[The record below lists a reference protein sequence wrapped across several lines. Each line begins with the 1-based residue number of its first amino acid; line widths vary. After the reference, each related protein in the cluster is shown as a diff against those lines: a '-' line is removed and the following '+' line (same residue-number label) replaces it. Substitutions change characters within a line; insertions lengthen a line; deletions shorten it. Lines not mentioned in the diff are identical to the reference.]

1 MLKAAD
7 LTGALAEHY
16 VPILK
21 IILVTAVLWQLL
33 QAGYNVFFHP
43 LRDYPGPLLQ
53 RASSLPWAF
62 QNATGKQAFLTQKL
76 HDRYGPVVRISPNHL
91 SFTQPDAW
99 KEIYGFQP
107 SSKGSTEMN
116 KSKIFSET
124 VEELPKSI
132 INADREEHQR
142 LRRALAH
149 GFSDAS
155 MREQEGMIIKYIDK
169 LSDRLKEFA
178 DDGTSPQ
185 NMAGWYNWTTFDVA
199 GDLIFGQSFQCLERA
214 DYHPWVAFIFGAIRF
229 GSVMTSIKYI
239 GLNFVVQALFK
250 MGGMKAMSQVR
261 ENTNEMMENRMS
273 MTDDRNDLFEGLL
286 KRRKEWNL
294 SFDQLS
300 ANALILVLAGSET
313 TATTLSGTTFLLLT
327 HPEVYEKLKKEVR
340 SAFKD
345 SSEINIGS
353 VSKLSYMLAVLNES
367 LRLYPPV
374 TSGIIR
380 EAPEGGCRIGGQHIP
395 EGTLVEIQQW
405 SSNHSPDNWPDPWK
419 FDPER
424 FLESEKT
431 NVNRLDSLQAF
442 SVGPRNC
449 IGRNLAYSEM
459 RMVLARVIFDFDM
472 ALAPGNGDWI
482 KQQRAYGLW
491 DRVPL
496 NVYLKPVAR

>member
-7 LTGALAEHY
+7 LTGALAQHY

-33 QAGYNVFFHP
+33 QAGYNVSFHP

-62 QNATGKQAFLTQKL
+62 QNAIGKQAFLTQKL

-239 GLNFVVQALFK
+239 GLSFVVQALFK

-261 ENTNEMMENRMS
+261 ENTDEMMENRMS

-313 TATTLSGTTFLLLT
+313 TATTLSGTTYLLLT

-353 VSKLSYMLAVLNES
+353 VSKLS
-367 LRLYPPV
+367 
-374 TSGIIR
+374 
-380 EAPEGGCRIGGQHIP
+380 Q
-395 EGTLVEIQQW
+395 TLVEIQQW

-482 KQQRAYGLW
+482 KRQRAYGLW

>member
-62 QNATGKQAFLTQKL
+62 QNAIGKQAFLTQKL

-229 GSVMTSIKYI
+229 GSVMTSVKYI

-261 ENTNEMMENRMS
+261 ENTDEMMQNRMS

-313 TATTLSGTTFLLLT
+313 TATTLSGTTYLLLT

-353 VSKLSYMLAVLNES
+353 VSKLSY
-367 LRLYPPV
+367 
-374 TSGIIR
+374 I
-380 EAPEGGCRIGGQHIP
+380 
-395 EGTLVEIQQW
+395 
-405 SSNHSPDNWPDPWK
+405 PDNWPDPWK

-482 KQQRAYGLW
+482 KRQRAYGLW

-496 NVYLKPVAR
+496 NVYLKPVAH

>member
-62 QNATGKQAFLTQKL
+62 QNAIGKQAFLTQKL

-239 GLNFVVQALFK
+239 GLNFVVQGLFK

-261 ENTNEMMENRMS
+261 ENTDEMMQNRMS

-300 ANALILVLAGSET
+300 ANALILVLA
-313 TATTLSGTTFLLLT
+313 
-327 HPEVYEKLKKEVR
+327 EVYEKLKKEVR

-353 VSKLSYMLAVLNES
+353 VSKL
-367 LRLYPPV
+367 
-374 TSGIIR
+374 
-380 EAPEGGCRIGGQHIP
+380 
-395 EGTLVEIQQW
+395 
-405 SSNHSPDNWPDPWK
+405 SPDNWPDPWK

-482 KQQRAYGLW
+482 KRQRAYGLW

-496 NVYLKPVAR
+496 NVYLMPVAR

>member
-62 QNATGKQAFLTQKL
+62 QNAIGKQAFLTQKL

-229 GSVMTSIKYI
+229 GSVMTSVKYI

-261 ENTNEMMENRMS
+261 ENTDEMMQNRMS

-313 TATTLSGTTFLLLT
+313 TATTLSGTTYLLLT

-353 VSKLSYMLAVLNES
+353 VSKLS
-367 LRLYPPV
+367 
-374 TSGIIR
+374 
-380 EAPEGGCRIGGQHIP
+380 Q
-395 EGTLVEIQQW
+395 TLVEIQQW

-482 KQQRAYGLW
+482 KRQRAYGLW

-496 NVYLKPVAR
+496 NVYLKPVARREKY

>member
-62 QNATGKQAFLTQKL
+62 QNAIGKQAFLTQKL

-229 GSVMTSIKYI
+229 GSVMTSVKYI

-261 ENTNEMMENRMS
+261 ENTDEMMQNRMS

-313 TATTLSGTTFLLLT
+313 TATTLSGTTYLLLT

-353 VSKLSYMLAVLNES
+353 VSKLSY
-367 LRLYPPV
+367 
-374 TSGIIR
+374 I
-380 EAPEGGCRIGGQHIP
+380 Q
-395 EGTLVEIQQW
+395 TLVEIQQW

-482 KQQRAYGLW
+482 KRQRAYGLW

>member
-16 VPILK
+16 VPIFK

-62 QNATGKQAFLTQKL
+62 QNAIGKQAFLTQKL

-229 GSVMTSIKYI
+229 GSVMTSVKYI

-261 ENTNEMMENRMS
+261 ENTDEMMQNRMS

-313 TATTLSGTTFLLLT
+313 TATTLSGTTYLLLT

-353 VSKLSYMLAVLNES
+353 VSKLSY
-367 LRLYPPV
+367 
-374 TSGIIR
+374 I
-380 EAPEGGCRIGGQHIP
+380 
-395 EGTLVEIQQW
+395 
-405 SSNHSPDNWPDPWK
+405 PDNWPDPWK

-431 NVNRLDSLQAF
+431 NANRLDSLQAF

-482 KQQRAYGLW
+482 KRQRAYGLW

-496 NVYLKPVAR
+496 NVYLKPVAH